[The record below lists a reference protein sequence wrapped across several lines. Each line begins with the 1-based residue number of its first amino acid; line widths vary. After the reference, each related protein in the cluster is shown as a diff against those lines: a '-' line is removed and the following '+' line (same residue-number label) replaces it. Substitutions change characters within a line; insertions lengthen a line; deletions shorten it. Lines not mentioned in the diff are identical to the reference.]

1 MSKISYGGR
10 SSSSGPRV
18 FLIFAA
24 TIAAITATYYWGD
37 FKVSK
42 MLSVYPDTPRTVK
55 SVGPD
60 YVSSLRA
67 QLNRAQQHI
76 NELTRDAPPANRESK
91 EEERERWEE
100 QKEHLHTRIAELD
113 GNIAELEETI
123 EIMKK
128 AYSDPISEEDRAGV
142 DTIINGGEV

>member
-18 FLIFAA
+18 FLLFAA

-37 FKVSK
+37 LKASK

-55 SVGPD
+55 SAGPD

-67 QLNRAQQHI
+67 QLNRAQQQI
-76 NELTRDAPPANRESK
+76 NELTRDVPPANRESK

-100 QKEHLHTRIAELD
+100 QKEHLHAR
-113 GNIAELEETI
+113 IAELEESI
-123 EIMKK
+123 EVMKK